1 MIIPSDPGLIADFGV
16 FQKSW
21 GKSTIFT
28 NTAKKFDSK
37 SHHILT
43 AYLYILFAQREKR
56 LLGIMQPNHL
66 VDA

>member
-28 NTAKKFDSK
+28 NTAYFFEVASA
-37 SHHILT
+37 SWTAVQVLT
-43 AYLYILFAQREKR
+43 
-56 LLGIMQPNHL
+56 PL
-66 VDA
+66 VATVPPIST